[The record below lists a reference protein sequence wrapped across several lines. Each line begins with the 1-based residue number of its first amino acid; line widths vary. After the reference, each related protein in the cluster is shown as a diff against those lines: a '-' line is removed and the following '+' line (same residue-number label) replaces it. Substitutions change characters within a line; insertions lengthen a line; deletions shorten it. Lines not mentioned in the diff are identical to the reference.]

1 MSTHRIRTLVPA
13 PVNAPRGADAC
24 ATAAAMLW
32 IASAEAHKAL
42 RSALR
47 SALRAAF
54 RRRREPASRLVVSKS
69 HG

>member
-32 IASAEAHKAL
+32 IASVEAHK
-42 RSALR
+42 ALR